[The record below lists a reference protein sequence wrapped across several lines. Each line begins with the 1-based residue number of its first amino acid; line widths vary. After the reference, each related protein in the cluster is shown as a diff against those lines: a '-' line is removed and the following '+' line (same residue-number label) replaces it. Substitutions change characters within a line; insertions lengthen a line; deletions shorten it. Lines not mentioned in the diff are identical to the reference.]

1 MNLSPQNNI
10 QIFQNTEALAK
21 AAADLMIEISKQSI
35 EKNGRFVISLSGGST
50 PEYLFKLL
58 AKPPYLNQITW
69 DKTFVFWG
77 DERFV
82 PSDDHRN
89 NSNRAKSLLLNHV
102 PIPAI
107 NIHPIPVDLK
117 PEESTKEYEKTIKKL
132 FDKESP
138 CFDLIFLGL
147 GEDGHTASLFP
158 KTDVVFE
165 NKKLVKEVYVDEQ
178 NMYRITMTPAL
189 INQANNIIFLVEGEK
204 KAEIIKT
211 ILTEPIEPNQFPA
224 QIIHPENGNLYLY
237 LDKKAASQL
246 PSNIQKNI

>member
-1 MNLSPQNNI
+1 MNLNPQNKINI
-10 QIFQNTEALAK
+10 IQTTEALAK
-21 AAADLMIEISKQSI
+21 AAADKMLGISQQAIER
-35 EKNGRFVISLSGGST
+35 NGRFVIALSGGST
-50 PEYLFKLL
+50 PERLFKLL
-58 AKPPYLNQITW
+58 AKPPYLNQIPW

-82 PSDDHRN
+82 PSDDQRN

-117 PEESTKEYEKTIKKL
+117 PEESAKEYEKTIKKL

-158 KTDVVFE
+158 GTDVVFE
-165 NKKLVKEVYVDEQ
+165 NKKLVKEVYVEEQ
-178 NMYRITMTPAL
+178 SMYRITMTPAL
-189 INQANNIIFLVEGEK
+189 INQAHNIVFLVEGEK
-204 KAEIIKT
+204 KAKILKT
-211 ILTEPIEPNQFPA
+211 ILTEPRQTNKFPA
-224 QIIHPENGNLYLY
+224 QIIQPEKGNLYWF
-237 LDKKAASQL
+237 LDKKAAALL
-246 PSNIQKNI
+246 PDNLKKNI

>member
-1 MNLSPQNNI
+1 MNLNPQNKINI
-10 QIFQNTEALAK
+10 IQTTEALAK
-21 AAADLMIEISKQSI
+21 AAADKMLGISQQAIER
-35 EKNGRFVISLSGGST
+35 NGRFVIALSGGST
-50 PEYLFKLL
+50 PERLFKLL

-117 PEESTKEYEKTIKKL
+117 PEESAKEYEKTIKKL

-158 KTDVVFE
+158 GTDVVFE
-165 NKKLVKEVYVDEQ
+165 NKKLVKEVYVEEQ
-178 NMYRITMTPAL
+178 SMYRITMTPAL
-189 INQANNIIFLVEGEK
+189 INQAHNIVFLVEGEK
-204 KAEIIKT
+204 KAKILKT
-211 ILTEPIEPNQFPA
+211 ILTEPRQTNKFPA
-224 QIIHPENGNLYLY
+224 QIIQPEKGNLYWF
-237 LDKKAASQL
+237 LDKKAAALL
-246 PSNIQKNI
+246 PDNLKKNI

>member
-21 AAADLMIEISKQSI
+21 ATADKMLGISQQAIER
-35 EKNGRFVISLSGGST
+35 NGRFVIALSGGST
-50 PEYLFKLL
+50 PERLFKLL
-58 AKPPYLNQITW
+58 AKPPYLNQIPW

-82 PSDDHRN
+82 PSDDQRN

-117 PEESTKEYEKTIKKL
+117 PEESAKEYEKTIKKL

-158 KTDVVFE
+158 GTDVVFE
-165 NKKLVKEVYVDEQ
+165 NKKLVKEVYVEEQ
-178 NMYRITMTPAL
+178 SMYRITMTPAL
-189 INQANNIIFLVEGEK
+189 INQAHNIVFLVEGEK
-204 KAEIIKT
+204 KAKILKT
-211 ILTEPIEPNQFPA
+211 ILTEPRQTNKFPA
-224 QIIHPENGNLYLY
+224 QIIQPEKGNLYWF
-237 LDKKAASQL
+237 LDKKAAALL
-246 PSNIQKNI
+246 PDNLKKNI

>member
-1 MNLSPQNNI
+1 MLGISQ
-10 QIFQNTEALAK
+10 QA
-21 AAADLMIEISKQSI
+21 IER
-35 EKNGRFVISLSGGST
+35 NGRFVIALSGGST
-50 PEYLFKLL
+50 PERLFKLL
-58 AKPPYLNQITW
+58 AKPPYLNQIPW

-82 PSDDHRN
+82 PSDDQRN

-117 PEESTKEYEKTIKKL
+117 PEESAKEYEKTIKKL

-158 KTDVVFE
+158 GTDVVFE
-165 NKKLVKEVYVDEQ
+165 NKKLVKEVYVEEQ
-178 NMYRITMTPAL
+178 SMYRITMTPAL
-189 INQANNIIFLVEGEK
+189 INQAHNIVFLVEGEK
-204 KAEIIKT
+204 KAKILKT
-211 ILTEPIEPNQFPA
+211 ILTEPRQTNKFPA
-224 QIIHPENGNLYLY
+224 QIIQPEKGNLYWF
-237 LDKKAASQL
+237 LDKKAAALL
-246 PSNIQKNI
+246 PDNLKKNI

>member
-1 MNLSPQNNI
+1 MNLNPQNKINI
-10 QIFQNTEALAK
+10 IQTTEALAK
-21 AAADLMIEISKQSI
+21 AAADKMLGISQQAIER
-35 EKNGRFVISLSGGST
+35 NGRFVIALSGGST
-50 PEYLFKLL
+50 PERLFKLL

-82 PSDDHRN
+82 PSDDQRN

-117 PEESTKEYEKTIKKL
+117 PEESAKEYEKTIKKL

-158 KTDVVFE
+158 GTDVVFE
-165 NKKLVKEVYVDEQ
+165 NKKLVKEVYVEEQ
-178 NMYRITMTPAL
+178 SMYRITMTPAL
-189 INQANNIIFLVEGEK
+189 INQAHNIVFLVEGEK
-204 KAEIIKT
+204 KAKILKT
-211 ILTEPIEPNQFPA
+211 ILTEPRQTNKFPA
-224 QIIHPENGNLYLY
+224 QIIQPEKGNLYWF
-237 LDKKAASQL
+237 LDKKAAALL
-246 PSNIQKNI
+246 PDNLKKNI